1 MSEYKIDKIASIIGG
16 KIFGTN
22 QKTSFRY
29 LLTDSRSLISPSE
42 TIFFAINGKRH
53 NGHKYIDEL
62 YEKGL
67 RAFVV
72 TSVPDTEKY
81 KNSAFILVENTINA
95 LQKLTQYHRNKF
107 NIPIIG
113 ITGSNGKTV
122 VKEWLS
128 QLLSTEK
135 NITKSPRSY
144 NSQIGVPLSV
154 WQLDDNSDIGIFE
167 AGISLTNE
175 MENLENIIKP
185 DIGIFTNIG
194 QAHQENFENLN
205 QKISEKLKLFYNCK
219 TIIYCSDFQDI
230 HKAIISKYSDKTLL
244 TWSKDN
250 NATLKIESII
260 KAEKS
265 TKIKAENRN
274 KHFEIEIPFIDD
286 ASIENSIT
294 CWLTMIHLEYSH
306 EIIAERM
313 KNLVPIEM
321 RMELKAGINDCL
333 IINDSY
339 NSDIGSLIIALDYL
353 KQQHQYSQKTVIL
366 SDLLESGKNE
376 EALYKEVASLINK
389 SEIYRFIGI
398 GEGISKYADFFKVK
412 KHFFLNTS
420 DFLSHITE
428 YQLQNEAILLKG
440 ARVFQFEKISSIL
453 QYKVHET
460 VHEVNLNAVVHNLN
474 YYKSLLKPETKV
486 MAMVKAFSY
495 GSGILEISNLLSHQ
509 RIDYL
514 AVAYIDEGIELR
526 KAGITIPIMIMNPE
540 ENGFNQM
547 FEYNLEPE
555 IYSLKILNSFIKS
568 QKYYLSGSYPIHLK
582 IDTGMKRLGFLSSEV
597 DELLNIL
604 SENNSI
610 IVKSVFTHL
619 VASEDKNQDD
629 FTKHQIEIFLTV
641 AEKIEKHLKYNVI
654 KHVLN
659 SSGVERFP
667 EYNFDMVRLGIGLYG
682 VSSVSKGRLMN
693 VCSLKTIISQI
704 KTLETTDTVGYNR
717 KGKLEKQGKIATI
730 PIGYADGLH
739 RILSNG
745 AGKVMVNNK
754 IAPIIGNICM
764 DMTMINISE
773 IEAKEGDEVIIFNEN
788 YPIENI
794 AKDAQTIPYEILTS
808 ISRRVKRVY
817 FQE

>member
-1 MSEYKIDKIASIIGG
+1 MSEYKIEKISSIVGG

-22 QKTSFRY
+22 LKTSISY
-29 LLTDSRSLISPSE
+29 LLTDSRSLISPNE
-42 TIFFAINGKRH
+42 TIFFAIKGARH
-53 NGHKYIDEL
+53 DGHKYIEEL
-62 YEKGL
+62 YKKGL

-72 TSVPDTEKY
+72 SSVPKTEKY
-81 KNSAFILVENTINA
+81 HNSAFILVDNTVTA
-95 LQKLTQYHRNKF
+95 LQKLVQFHRNQF

-128 QLLSTEK
+128 QLLAAEK
-135 NITKSPRSY
+135 NLTKSPRSY

-154 WQLDDNSDIGIFE
+154 WQLDKNSDVGIFE

-194 QAHQENFENLN
+194 QAHQENFENFY
-205 QKISEKLKLFYNCK
+205 QKISEKLKLFRNSK
-219 TIIYCSDFQDI
+219 TIIYCSDFNEI
-230 HKAIISKYSDKTLL
+230 NEEIVKRYSDKKLL
-244 TWSKDN
+244 TWSKES
-250 NATLKIESII
+250 NANLQIESIT
-260 KAEKS
+260 KSEKS
-265 TKIKAENRN
+265 TIIKAVFQK
-274 KHFEIEIPFIDD
+274 KHFEIEIHFIDD
-286 ASIENSIT
+286 ASVENSIT
-294 CWLTMIHLEYSH
+294 CWLTMIHLGYSH
-306 EIIAERM
+306 EIIADRM
-313 KNLVPIEM
+313 KNLVPVEM

-376 EALYKEVASLINK
+376 KTLYKEVASIINK
-389 SEIYRFIGI
+389 SNIYRFIGI
-398 GEGISKYADFFKVK
+398 GEGISKYADFFKGK
-412 KHFFLNTS
+412 KHFFLDTTEFINQIT
-420 DFLSHITE
+420 DF
-428 YQLQNEAILLKG
+428 QLQKEAILLKG

-460 VHEVNLNAVVHNLN
+460 VLEVNLNAVIHNLN

-555 IYSLKILNSFIKS
+555 IYSLKVLISFIKS

-604 SENNSI
+604 SENNSV
-610 IVKSVFTHL
+610 IVKSIFTHL
-619 VASEDKNQDD
+619 VASENRSQDE
-629 FTKHQIEIFLTV
+629 FTKQQVEMFLNV
-641 AEKIEKHLKYNVI
+641 ADKIEKQLKYKVI

-667 EYNFDMVRLGIGLYG
+667 EYNLDMVRLGIGLYG
-682 VSSVSKGRLMN
+682 VSSVSKDKLMN

-704 KTLETTDTVGYNR
+704 KTLEINDTVGYNR
-717 KGKLEKQGKIATI
+717 KGKLETQGKIATI

-745 AGKVMVNNK
+745 VGKVMINNK

-764 DMTMINISE
+764 DMTMINISG

>member
-1 MSEYKIDKIASIIGG
+1 MSEYKIEKISSIING
-16 KIFGTN
+16 KVFGIN
-22 QKTSFRY
+22 LNTSVRY
-29 LLTDSRSLISPSE
+29 LLTDSRSLISPNE
-42 TIFFAINGKRH
+42 TIFFAIKGARH
-53 NGHKYIDEL
+53 DGHKYIEEL
-62 YEKGL
+62 YKKGL

-72 TSVPDTEKY
+72 SSVPKTEKY
-81 KNSAFILVENTINA
+81 QNSAFILVENTIAA
-95 LQKLTQYHRNKF
+95 LQKLVQFHRNQF

-128 QLLSTEK
+128 QLLAPEK

-154 WQLDDNSDIGIFE
+154 WQLDKNSDIGIFE

-175 MENLENIIKP
+175 MENLESIIKP

-194 QAHQENFENLN
+194 QAHQENFENFN
-205 QKISEKLKLFYNCK
+205 QKISEKLKLFSNCK
-219 TIIYCSDFQDI
+219 TIIYCSDFKDI
-230 HKAIISKYSDKTLL
+230 NDAIISKYSEKMLL
-244 TWSKDN
+244 SWSKEN
-250 NATLKIESII
+250 NATFRIESIS
-260 KAEKS
+260 KSEKS
-265 TKIKAENRN
+265 TKINAVFQK

-294 CWLTMIHLEYSH
+294 CWLTMIHLGYSN
-306 EIIAERM
+306 EIIADRM
-313 KNLVPIEM
+313 QNLVPVEM

-376 EALYKEVASLINK
+376 ETLYKEVASIINK
-389 SEIYRFIGI
+389 SNIYRFIGI
-398 GEGISKYADFFKVK
+398 GEGISKYADFFKGK
-412 KHFFLNTS
+412 KHFFLDTTEFINQIT
-420 DFLSHITE
+420 DF
-428 YQLQNEAILLKG
+428 QLHKEAILLKG

-460 VHEVNLNAVVHNLN
+460 VLEVNLNAVIHNLN

-555 IYSLKILNSFIKS
+555 IYSLKVLISLIKS

-610 IVKSVFTHL
+610 IVKSAFTHL
-619 VASEDKNQDD
+619 VASEDRSQDE
-629 FTKHQIEIFLTV
+629 FTKQQVEIFLNV
-641 AEKIEKHLKYNVI
+641 ADKIEKQLKYKVI
-654 KHVLN
+654 RHVLN

-682 VSSVSKGRLMN
+682 VSSVSKDKLMN

-704 KTLETTDTVGYNR
+704 KTLGPNDTVGYNR

-745 AGKVMVNNK
+745 AGKVMINNK

-764 DMTMINISE
+764 DMTMINISD
-773 IEAKEGDEVIIFNEN
+773 IDAIEGDEVILFNEN
-788 YPIENI
+788 YPIENL

>member
-1 MSEYKIDKIASIIGG
+1 MSEYKIEKISSIVGG

-22 QKTSFRY
+22 LKTSISY
-29 LLTDSRSLISPSE
+29 LLTDSRSLISPNE
-42 TIFFAINGKRH
+42 TIFFAIKGARH
-53 NGHKYIDEL
+53 DGHKYIEEL
-62 YEKGL
+62 YKKGL

-72 TSVPDTEKY
+72 SSVPKTEKY
-81 KNSAFILVENTINA
+81 HNSAFILVDNTVTA
-95 LQKLTQYHRNKF
+95 LQKLVQFHRNQF

-128 QLLSTEK
+128 QLLAPEK

-154 WQLDDNSDIGIFE
+154 WQLDENSDIGIFE

-194 QAHQENFENLN
+194 QAHQENFDNLT
-205 QKISEKLKLFYNCK
+205 QKIFEKLKLFSNCK
-219 TIIYCSDFQDI
+219 TIIYCSDFTDI
-230 HKAIISKYSDKTLL
+230 NDEIVKRHSDKKLL
-244 TWSKDN
+244 TWSKES
-250 NATLKIESII
+250 NATLKIESIN
-260 KAEKS
+260 KSEKS
-265 TKIKAENRN
+265 TKIKAAFQK
-274 KHFEIEIPFIDD
+274 KHFEIEIPCIDD
-286 ASIENSIT
+286 ASVENSIT
-294 CWLTMIHLEYSH
+294 CWLTMIYLGYSH

-313 KNLVPIEM
+313 KNLVPVEM

-376 EALYKEVASLINK
+376 ETLYKEVASIINK
-389 SEIYRFIGI
+389 SNIYRFIGI
-398 GEGISKYADFFKVK
+398 GEGISKYADFFKGK
-412 KHFFLNTS
+412 KHFFLDTTEFINQIT
-420 DFLSHITE
+420 DF
-428 YQLQNEAILLKG
+428 QLQKEAILLKG

-460 VHEVNLNAVVHNLN
+460 VLEVNLNAVIHNLN

-555 IYSLKILNSFIKS
+555 IYSLKILNAFIKS

-610 IVKSVFTHL
+610 IVKSAFTHL
-619 VASEDKNQDD
+619 VASEDRSQDE
-629 FTKHQIEIFLTV
+629 FTKQQVEIFLNV
-641 AEKIEKHLKYNVI
+641 ADKIEKQLKYKVI
-654 KHVLN
+654 RHVLN

-682 VSSVSKGRLMN
+682 VSSVSNDKLMN

-704 KTLETTDTVGYNR
+704 KTLGPNDTVGYNR

-745 AGKVMVNNK
+745 AGKVMINNK

-773 IEAKEGDEVIIFNEN
+773 IEAKEGDEVILFNEN
-788 YPIENI
+788 YPIENL